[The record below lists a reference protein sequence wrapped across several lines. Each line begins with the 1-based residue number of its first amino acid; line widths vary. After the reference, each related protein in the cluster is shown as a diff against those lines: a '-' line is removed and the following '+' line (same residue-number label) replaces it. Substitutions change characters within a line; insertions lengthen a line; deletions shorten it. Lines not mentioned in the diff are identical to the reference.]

1 MTADL
6 AAERRPGQRVSEKQ
20 PDSGLWIVL
29 GLLPAGCGANGLAAG
44 LGNALEN
51 QMVRQHT
58 SVRWS
63 LKVHN
68 LRLVPLPGEASEA
81 IETTRRRMPAGG
93 WHLAVLVTDLPLME
107 GDRSVLGEVISPTH
121 RVAMISQRFG

>member
-1 MTADL
+1 
-6 AAERRPGQRVSEKQ
+6 
-20 PDSGLWIVL
+20 
-29 GLLPAGCGANGLAAG
+29 